1 LLCGGRAFSKSCYAP
16 TVLLYSLLAAKLSQ
30 LEVFGA
36 MVCVYT
42 DDALEEAIACGSAA
56 WGLIAEYLGISSG

>member
-16 TVLLYSLLAAKLSQ
+16 TVLRYSLLAAKLSQ
-30 LEVFGA
+30 LEVFGP

-42 DDALEEAIACGSAA
+42 SDALDEAIGRGSAA
-56 WGLIAEYLGISSG
+56 WGLIAEYLGISSA

>member
-1 LLCGGRAFSKSCYAP
+1 MLCGGRAFSKSCYAP

-30 LEVFGA
+30 LEVFGP

-42 DDALEEAIACGSAA
+42 SDALDEAIGRGSAA
-56 WGLIAEYLGISSG
+56 WGLIAEYLGISSA